1 MRMDENPLPRYP
13 EGRDLLA
20 DTGMWV
26 VAHLKSR
33 QEKAFA
39 QDLMREGIPYYLP
52 LVEKRTRRRDNG
64 KWRKSILPLFP
75 GYVAVAAPEEVW
87 GDLYKRHRLACLI
100 PVMQQEEFTQEL
112 SQIQRVLEST
122 NNVEIAP
129 LFSEGQRV
137 RVKAGALM
145 GLEGEVVAYKGQAI
159 FVLRVNLFQQAIRLE
174 IEDGYLEPIE

>member
-1 MRMDENPLPRYP
+1 
-13 EGRDLLA
+13 
-20 DTGMWV
+20 
-26 VAHLKSR
+26 
-33 QEKAFA
+33 
-39 QDLMREGIPYYLP
+39 
-52 LVEKRTRRRDNG
+52 
-64 KWRKSILPLFP
+64 
-75 GYVAVAAPEEVW
+75 
-87 GDLYKRHRLACLI
+87 
-100 PVMQQEEFTQEL
+100 MQQKEFTQEL

-145 GLEGEVVAYKGQAI
+145 GLEGEVVVYKGQTI